1 MILAAIDLGTVT
13 CRLFVA
19 EVGEGIEREHAR
31 ECMITNLGIGVSQ
44 TGVLREDAIAR
55 VVDCIAGYREQV
67 DALAGELGVEALPIT
82 AVATSAARDA
92 KNSAALVE
100 ALAGVDVELNII
112 PGEREAQLSFL
123 GASSEF
129 PGEALAVVDVGGG
142 STEVIFGNAAVGVE
156 FAYSFDIGCRR
167 ITEMFL
173 PSDPPTAAEMATARD
188 YLLESFAAVLKPQL
202 AKRELQRVVAV
213 AGTATSVVSVS
224 EKMATYDSARV
235 HKTVV
240 SAGLLESVF
249 HRLAALTEEERRQ
262 VVGLEPKRAP
272 VIVAGMLILQCVLEV
287 LEQPSFTVSESDIL
301 QGIVM
306 DAAAANRS

>member
-19 EVGEGIEREHAR
+19 EVASGIERELVR
-31 ECMITNLGIGVSQ
+31 ECTITNLGIGVSQ
-44 TGVLREDAIAR
+44 TGVLRQDAIDR
-55 VVDCIAGYREQV
+55 VVQCIAGYRAQCDAIAHEYGL
-67 DALAGELGVEALPIT
+67 DALPLV

-92 KNSAALVE
+92 KNSDELVAALAQV
-100 ALAGVDVELNII
+100 GVELNII
-112 PGEREAQLSFL
+112 PGQREAQLSFL

-129 PGEALAVVDVGGG
+129 PGEAIAVVDVGGG
-142 STEVIFGNAAVGVE
+142 STEVIFGNALAGVE

-173 PSDPPTAAEMATARD
+173 PSDPPTANELAQARA
-188 YLLESFAAVLKPQL
+188 YLLESFAAVLEPQL
-202 AKRELQRVVAV
+202 AQRELQRMVAV

-224 EKMATYDSARV
+224 EEMAVYDSALV

-240 SAGLLESVF
+240 SADLLDSVLQ
-249 HRLAALTEEERRQ
+249 RLAALTEEERKQ

-287 LEQPSFTVSESDIL
+287 LGQTSFTVSESDIL

-306 DAAAANRS
+306 ASSQEL